1 LLQFALPTGTQPVSN
16 KFGGIAAM
24 ARPRAADDFVV
35 IKRRME
41 ELQRER
47 AQAMRR
53 HDDDETENDENL
65 GRRLRRAPILPRARD
80 TQR

>member
-1 LLQFALPTGTQPVSN
+1 
-16 KFGGIAAM
+16 M

-53 HDDDETENDENL
+53 HENDETENDPNSL
-65 GRRLRRAPILPRARD
+65 GRRLRRFPVLRPRD
-80 TQR
+80 TLR

>member
-1 LLQFALPTGTQPVSN
+1 
-16 KFGGIAAM
+16 M

-80 TQR
+80 TLR

>member
-1 LLQFALPTGTQPVSN
+1 
-16 KFGGIAAM
+16 M

-47 AQAMRR
+47 AQAIRR
-53 HDDDETENDENL
+53 HDDDETENDDNSL
-65 GRRLRRAPILPRARD
+65 GRRLRRVPILPRPRNSCD
-80 TQR
+80 D